1 MRVGFVGCGKLGLPV
16 ALAAESKG
24 HDVRGYDIDTRIAGY
39 LAGVPYPHREQGMAA
54 LLSDTKMT
62 MAPLGGLCQWA
73 DILFLAIQTPH
84 DPRFEGDRP
93 LPNDRADFNYD
104 HLKACVAA
112 VDSHLVRPTVC
123 VIISTVLPGTIDR
136 EIRPLM
142 SENFKL
148 VYEPLFIAM
157 GTVVHDFLRP
167 EFVLAA
173 ADTAW
178 ALRGLQEFYK
188 LIHDQ
193 PIFLTDIRTAEG
205 IKVFYN
211 TFITAKTVLA
221 NLYGEMAELFGM
233 NVDDIFK
240 ALSLGTDRLLSPKYL
255 QAGMGDGGGCHPRDN
270 IALSWLARQSEMS
283 FDFFSALMQ
292 AREAHTN
299 WMASLIDRHR
309 GELPVFLLGRS
320 FKPETDI
327 ETGSPAVL
335 LSRILQVRGIAHE
348 SGDHIVPHVPGLY
361 FIATRHPW
369 FARYHFPAGSVVI
382 DPFRYVP
389 TQQDGVQV
397 IRIGDGSRNAASEL
411 SAVAETREV
420 SVE

>member
-1 MRVGFVGCGKLGLPV
+1 MKVGFVGCGKLGLPV

-39 LAGVPYPHREQGMAA
+39 LAGVPYPHREHGIDGLLAA
-54 LLSDTKMT
+54 TKMS
-62 MAPLGGLCQWA
+62 MMPLEELCRWA

-84 DPRFEGDRP
+84 DPRFEGDQP
-93 LPNDRADFNYD
+93 LPTERADFSYE
-104 HLKACVAA
+104 HLKACVSA
-112 VDSHLVRPTVC
+112 VDSKLVRPTVC
-123 VIISTVLPGTIDR
+123 VIVSTVLPGTIDR
-136 EIRPLM
+136 ELRPLL

-157 GTVVHDFLRP
+157 GTVVQDFLHP

-188 LIHDQ
+188 PIHDR

-221 NLYGEMAELFGM
+221 NLYGEMAERCGM

-270 IALSWLARQSEMS
+270 IALSYLARTTGLS
-283 FDFFSALMQ
+283 FDFFSSLMH
-292 AREAHTN
+292 AREQHAR
-299 WMASLIDRHR
+299 WLASLIDQYR
-309 GELPVFLLGRS
+309 GELPVFVLGRS
-320 FKPETDI
+320 FKPETNI

-335 LSRILQVRGIAHE
+335 LSHLLQQRGIPHE
-348 SGDHIVPHVPGLY
+348 SGDHLVPHVPGLY

-369 FARYHFPAGSVVI
+369 FARYRFPQGSIVI
-382 DPFRYVP
+382 DPFRYV
-389 TQQDGVQV
+389 QSQVGDVRV
-397 IRIGDGSRNAASEL
+397 IRIGDGSNRSSGEAPASTE
-411 SAVAETREV
+411 AREV
-420 SVE
+420 AIG